1 VPSLNPDRFTARYG
15 PEWLAAAC
23 WYRDSAAAALDDPDW
38 VLRHLDHPAVPQKI
52 EAEFAADTRRRAVM
66 FEALSYG
73 DPSFLLTTPGPS
85 LPGVLLQALGTPR
98 QRDEFQRF
106 VTGTRCRTFF
116 AVTEPGRGS
125 DAAHL
130 ETTLHDGRLDG
141 EKLLFGH
148 GASAPIGTVLARAE
162 AGPLGM
168 VAILLTPDL
177 LACDAVRRRVLDMF
191 AMPGTQLAHMR
202 LDGLRVP
209 AEAVLG
215 SHLKAAERMMG
226 MVTTFHRFRPG
237 VAAMALGHGQAVVD
251 YVRDQVDPGY
261 TELDRFDAMLAQAR
275 AAAARRA
282 GIAGQ
287 AAGHRGGRGDR
298 GRAQPEPAGTG
309 TDRSPLAGPVADR
322 RVRVRVHGGHHTHPA
337 GKRARRLPAPG
348 GAGMTAVA
356 ELRRRLDRAP

>member
-1 VPSLNPDRFTARYG
+1 MPSLNPDRFTARYG

-52 EAEFAADTRRRAVM
+52 EAEFAADTRRRAAM

-85 LPGVLLQALGTPR
+85 LPGVLLRALGTPR

-177 LACDAVRRRVLDMF
+177 LACHAVRRRVLDMF

-215 SHLKAAERMMG
+215 SHLKAAERGMMG
-226 MVTTFHRFRPG
+226 MLTTFHRFRPG

-275 AAAARRA
+275 ALNAAAAREVDEQPLRGALVSLAKQRA
-282 GIAGQ
+282 
-287 AAGHRGGRGDR
+287 
-298 GRAQPEPAGTG
+298 
-309 TDRSPLAGPVADR
+309 
-322 RVRVRVHGGHHTHPA
+322 
-337 GKRARRLPAPG
+337 
-348 GAGMTAVA
+348 TAVA
-356 ELRRRLDRAP
+356 EEIAVALSRDLPVLALIDHPWLARSLTDAFAFEFMEGTTPIHLANVHAGYLRREVSV